1 MAKEDNGRLRCDI
14 EQERVEML
22 GVAQLTECEMVC
34 RADNGP
40 PGSGPRTIF
49 GYLFWFPQTVFS
61 STLIAVLSCPPQPI
75 TVPLT
80 ISAQRWRSA
89 V

>member
-1 MAKEDNGRLRCDI
+1 
-14 EQERVEML
+14 ML

-34 RADNGP
+34 HADNGP

-61 STLIAVLSCPPQPI
+61 STLIAVLSCPPQLI